1 MANLK
6 STKNGFSLMEV
17 LVGIALI
24 ATVLIGLA
32 QLFTLSVMNNLRS
45 SEISNATFLAQQ
57 NIDYLRN
64 LTQAEMNDFPQ
75 TARGES
81 ADEAVDLNADGT
93 MDFRRL
99 TQITPQ
105 ITSDRTFYDIRVLV
119 FPETERSTPIAQLL
133 ADPGQHHVQA
143 QINTVISR

>member
-1 MANLK
+1 MVDRKNI
-6 STKNGFSLMEV
+6 KNGFSLIEV

-32 QLFTLSVMNNLRS
+32 QLFTMSVMNNLRS

-57 NIDYLRN
+57 NIDYLRS
-64 LTQAEMNDFPQ
+64 LTGPEMSNFPMV
-75 TARGES
+75 ARGES
-81 ADEAVDLNADGT
+81 ADEAIDLNADGT

-99 TQITPQ
+99 TQVTPNGE
-105 ITSDRTFYDIRVLV
+105 IFDIRVLV
-119 FPETERSTPIAQLL
+119 FPISERSTPIAQLL

>member
-1 MANLK
+1 
-6 STKNGFSLMEV
+6 
-17 LVGIALI
+17 
-24 ATVLIGLA
+24 
-32 QLFTLSVMNNLRS
+32 MNNLRS

-64 LTQAEMNDFPQ
+64 LTQAEMNTFPE

-93 MDFRRL
+93 TDFRRL

-105 ITSDRTFYDIRVLV
+105 ITSDRT